1 MYKDSWS
8 ASLTYNLSVLFL
20 KDSLLL
26 QYLRFSIDRG
36 YQRACWALG
45 IIITTYGV
53 SVLFVGIFSC
63 RPISFSWDNS
73 VEGGQCIN
81 FSTFWLFNASFNS
94 ATNIIIC
101 ILPIPVLIALTL
113 PRKQAIILTCLFLL
127 GPL

>member
-1 MYKDSWS
+1 MFKDSWA

-36 YQRACWALG
+36 YQRACWVLG
-45 IIITTYGV
+45 IIITAYGV
-53 SVLFVGIFSC
+53 SALLVGIFSC
-63 RPISFSWDNS
+63 QPISFSWDPNI
-73 VEGGQCIN
+73 EDGRCIN

-94 ATNIIIC
+94 ATDIIIC
-101 ILPIPVLIALTL
+101 ILPIPVLAALPL
-113 PRKQAIILTCLFLL
+113 PRKQAAILTCLFLL